1 MELPETPA
9 PDRTPSR
16 LPRGRGFNLLE
27 MFTATGEGEWQEHDF
42 QWIADW
48 GFDFVRLPLSY
59 PLWIEGGAEGTDPC
73 KLYAPGLERV
83 DRAVELAHAYGLH
96 LCLNFH
102 RAPGYCVN
110 PGHVEPFSLWKDQ
123 EAVDA
128 FCFHWQTFA
137 ERYRG
142 VPPSQLSFNLINEP
156 PAVKEPTHGMTRA
169 DHSRVIR
176 AAVAA
181 MREVDSD
188 RLIIVDGIDWGNS
201 PCPELRDLAVGQS
214 CRGYLPFPLSHYR
227 APWFNG
233 SNSWSAPVW
242 PDLKA
247 DRVIWN
253 RRQLERHYARW
264 ERLAKQGV
272 WVNCGEGGAYNK
284 TPHAIVLAWLRDVL
298 EVLTSYGI
306 GFVLWNF
313 RGPFGV
319 LDSARPDVDYEDLCG
334 HKLDRK
340 LLSLLQEFA

>member
-1 MELPETPA
+1 
-9 PDRTPSR
+9 
-16 LPRGRGFNLLE
+16 
-27 MFTATGEGEWQEHDF
+27 
-42 QWIADW
+42 
-48 GFDFVRLPLSY
+48 
-59 PLWIEGGAEGTDPC
+59 
-73 KLYAPGLERV
+73 
-83 DRAVELAHAYGLH
+83 
-96 LCLNFH
+96 
-102 RAPGYCVN
+102 
-110 PGHVEPFSLWKDQ
+110 
-123 EAVDA
+123 
-128 FCFHWQTFA
+128 
-137 ERYRG
+137 
-142 VPPSQLSFNLINEP
+142 
-156 PAVKEPTHGMTRA
+156 TRA